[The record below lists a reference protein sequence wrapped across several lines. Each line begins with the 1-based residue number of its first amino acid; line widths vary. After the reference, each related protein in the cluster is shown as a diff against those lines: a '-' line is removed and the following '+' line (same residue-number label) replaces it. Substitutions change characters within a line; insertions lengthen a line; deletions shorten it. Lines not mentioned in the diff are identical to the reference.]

1 MVGLNVN
8 NSFLEQLKSLLNF
21 MLCFRPGDSLVISD
35 SEGNDVLG
43 LMIILIPDR
52 KSCKGLRGA
61 SSKRN

>member
-1 MVGLNVN
+1 
-8 NSFLEQLKSLLNF
+8 
-21 MLCFRPGDSLVISD
+21 LVISD

-43 LMIILIPDR
+43 LMISLIPDR